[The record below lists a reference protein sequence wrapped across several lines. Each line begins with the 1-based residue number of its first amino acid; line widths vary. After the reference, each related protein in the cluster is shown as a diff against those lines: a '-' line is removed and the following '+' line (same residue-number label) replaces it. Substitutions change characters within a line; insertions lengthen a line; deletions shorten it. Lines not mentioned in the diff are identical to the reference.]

1 MNVGGWTTWKTL
13 KKVKNFKK
21 GKMVITDYCPTPL
34 KGYLQVRHIN
44 NWTKF
49 CGIIE
54 IHLTRQVLQ
63 GRAGQKRQLSVQLTL
78 LACLSKNGVK
88 IALLSPF
95 KTGRRKTQGK
105 RINQTFISQ
114 FNSKALWIFLTH
126 TFDKNFEWETLSC
139 VTTLWK
145 ELPPVRIVSG
155 VAVDRGLESDNFW
168 FWSL

>member
-1 MNVGGWTTWKTL
+1 
-13 KKVKNFKK
+13 
-21 GKMVITDYCPTPL
+21 MVITDYCPTPL

-63 GRAGQKRQLSVQLTL
+63 GRAGQKRQLSVQFTL
-78 LACLSKNGVK
+78 LACLSKNRVK

-105 RINQTFISQ
+105 ESTKLLSS
-114 FNSKALWIFLTH
+114 NSIQRL
-126 TFDKNFEWETLSC
+126 FEYS
-139 VTTLWK
+139 
-145 ELPPVRIVSG
+145 
-155 VAVDRGLESDNFW
+155 
-168 FWSL
+168 

>member
-1 MNVGGWTTWKTL
+1 
-13 KKVKNFKK
+13 
-21 GKMVITDYCPTPL
+21 MVITDYCPTPL
-34 KGYLQVRHIN
+34 LGYLQVRHIN

-114 FNSKALWIFLTH
+114 FNSKAL
-126 TFDKNFEWETLSC
+126 
-139 VTTLWK
+139 
-145 ELPPVRIVSG
+145 
-155 VAVDRGLESDNFW
+155 
-168 FWSL
+168 